1 MCCKWQQQRH
11 YTNARNKRE
20 VIDVRRLETL
30 FSGVFKEFVNDV
42 LGPNDDVVYF
52 QYAKKNNRESGPAVV
67 GIELQ
72 DPNDLGK
79 IEEQLK
85 QRKFSYRYLNEKTD
99 LFTILTP

>member
-1 MCCKWQQQRH
+1 MIYEGLKH
-11 YTNARNKRE
+11 YFIVQFPQKP
-20 VIDVRRLETL
+20 
-30 FSGVFKEFVNDV
+30 GVFKEFVNDI

-52 QYAKKNNRESGPAVV
+52 QYTKKNNRESGPAVI
-67 GIELQ
+67 GIELN
-72 DPNDLGK
+72 DPNDLSI